1 MLAPFP
7 SMAFHGILGTFSFLK
22 LLSCLYVLKSF
33 ENFLSA
39 AIHFMVT
46 LVSVL
51 KSVIKRFENFCLK
64 SMFES
69 VGCKNLI

>member
-1 MLAPFP
+1 MERKGVRTLSIHGFP
-7 SMAFHGILGTFSFLK
+7 WAIRYLIILKIACVFV
-22 LLSCLYVLKSF
+22 CF
-33 ENFLSA
+33 ENFLSV

-51 KSVIKRFENFCLK
+51 KSVIKHFENFCLK

-69 VGCKNLI
+69 VV